1 MIFKDIRN
9 SNMFRVLLACVPI
22 LTFFFIFKEYSV
34 NVPFIDDFT
43 FFNFIPSLY
52 GDSDFWL
59 KVRLFF
65 DQHNEHRI
73 LLDRIIA
80 LAIYFVKGN
89 VDYQVMMLIG
99 NFFLL
104 GILVVYYKVFSK
116 TKLSFKF
123 FIPITFLIFNNQLWE
138 NSFWGMASVQNYG
151 VILLVL
157 ILFYLINSNNR
168 KYFYLSFIIAFMATY
183 TSANGILGSIIA
195 SILLLLQKRI
205 KDFWI
210 FSFFALLLLG
220 SYLFDYVSPITI
232 DYSNGVGSKDVI
244 IGFFSF
250 LGAVS
255 DVFRNNS
262 SRYVFTTT
270 FGFLAFTGIVFIF
283 MASFFKSKLFYANKS
298 LSQIELFLLGSIL
311 FILGTTIIVVISRV
325 NFGQNS
331 LLISR
336 YRLYSILLFINLYYF
351 ALLNTKVSIKDRLI
365 FPLLIIT
372 VFYNIVSNYQCY
384 YNIVSLRKSLI
395 CALAND
401 IMAKRNNPVQNGIL
415 VYQKPF
421 FWFDNFLT
429 NFQKPITNAPIWN
442 KEYSLKKYSDNLFV
456 IENNT
461 ETYLKENEDD
471 GVYLLL
477 QSSDNTYLLPT
488 NQRRNSIKNLLKT
501 GKLWANGFIGDFS
514 GNQIDAGVYQMGV
527 WIQRNNKGESF
538 YLNDSLSIK

>member
-232 DYSNGVGSKDVI
+232 NYSNGVGSKDVI

-250 LGAVS
+250 LGAVF

-311 FILGTTIIVVISRV
+311 FILSTTIIVVISRV